1 MNELKPCPFCGSPE
15 VKMYSFEDAS
25 LHGFL
30 HLCKT
35 NGDAMVKI
43 ESRLYSTEEKAI
55 EAWNRRAG
63 EQNERANETNSIDR
77 GNSSNNSNDM
87 IYRQAA
93 LDAIHCNITVTGRQ
107 NAELV
112 AATMGAFADRIKAL
126 PSVQPQYKPVTAEE
140 FSKMMSKNT
149 VYDFMAWHHEAITLM
164 NEMGFVICKKA
175 M

>member
-63 EQNERANETNSIDR
+63 EQNED
-77 GNSSNNSNDM
+77 
-87 IYRQAA
+87 
-93 LDAIHCNITVTGRQ
+93 
-107 NAELV
+107 
-112 AATMGAFADRIKAL
+112 KAL
-126 PSVQPQYKPVTAEE
+126 PSAEPE
-140 FSKMMSKNT
+140 IIHCDECKWGDWYTTLDGHRYCYCMESGNGGRT
-149 VYDFMAWHHEAITLM
+149 EADFCSYAER
-164 NEMGFVICKKA
+164 ESDERSD
-175 M
+175 

>member
-63 EQNERANETNSIDR
+63 EQNA
-77 GNSSNNSNDM
+77 
-87 IYRQAA
+87 
-93 LDAIHCNITVTGRQ
+93 
-107 NAELV
+107 
-112 AATMGAFADRIKAL
+112 
-126 PSVQPQYKPVTAEE
+126 
-140 FSKMMSKNT
+140 
-149 VYDFMAWHHEAITLM
+149 
-164 NEMGFVICKKA
+164 
-175 M
+175 